1 VMELGRRRGGVSEG
15 ERVQGGQRGG
25 RAVERLSQGLSE
37 EVKGLSRGAGV
48 TLFMM
53 VVGAMKV
60 LLHKY
65 TGLHDIIVG
74 TPIAGRDRKE
84 VEGLIGFFVN
94 TLVLRTSLE
103 GNPTYVELLGR
114 VREVALGAYAHQNLP
129 FEKLIEILKPE
140 RQSSRTPVFQVVF
153 ALQNTPTH
161 KLELPGLS
169 LSEMALGDQ
178 ISHFDLTFLVLDT
191 EEGLMISIEYNADL
205 FEPATITRMLRHYQT
220 LLANIVANPEARLDA
235 LEITSEAEK
244 AEQSLERARRRESN
258 IKKLRGIKRTVVDLP
273 RAAPADPMAVDVK
286 RLPD

>member
-1 VMELGRRRGGVSEG
+1 M
-15 ERVQGGQRGG
+15 
-25 RAVERLSQGLSE
+25 
-37 EVKGLSRGAGV
+37 
-48 TLFMM
+48 
-53 VVGAMKV
+53 
-60 LLHKY
+60 
-65 TGLHDIIVG
+65 
-74 TPIAGRDRKE
+74 
-84 VEGLIGFFVN
+84 
-94 TLVLRTSLE
+94 
-103 GNPTYVELLGR
+103 
-114 VREVALGAYAHQNLP
+114 
-129 FEKLIEILKPE
+129 IEILKPE